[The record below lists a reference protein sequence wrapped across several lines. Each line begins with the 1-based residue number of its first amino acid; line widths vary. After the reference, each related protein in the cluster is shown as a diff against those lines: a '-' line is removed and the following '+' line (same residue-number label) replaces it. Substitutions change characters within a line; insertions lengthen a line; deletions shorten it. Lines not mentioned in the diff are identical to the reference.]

1 MVTCDSSVLVMTT
14 RINLASASPAVYK
27 ALVALDGASR
37 DGIDPA
43 LAELIKIRASQLN
56 GCAFCLHMHTSDA
69 RKAGESEER
78 LTLVSVW
85 RDARNFFDEKEQA
98 VLALTEAVTLISDA
112 GVPDEVYDGVA
123 QHFDEHQIGQLIAQ
137 IFTINAWNR
146 IGVSTHLV
154 PGVENVAQD

>member
-1 MVTCDSSVLVMTT
+1 MTS
-14 RINLASASPAVYK
+14 RINFAAASPAVRK
-27 ALVALDGASR
+27 ALVALDVASR

-56 GCAFCLHMHTSDA
+56 GCAFCLHMHTTDA

-78 LTLVSVW
+78 LALVSVW
-85 RDARNFFDEKEQA
+85 RDASNFFDEKERA
-98 VLALTEAVTLISDA
+98 VLAFTEAVTLISDA
-112 GVPDEVYDGVA
+112 GVPDDVYEDVA
-123 QHFDEHQIGQLIAQ
+123 RHFDEHRIGQLLAQ

-154 PGVENVAQD
+154 PGVNNVEAH